1 MGNKVGRPRKTNQ
14 SIATMKKRTKADDS
28 KYDKYLD
35 CLNGSKEWEALTE
48 VELEMYNKY
57 SLAWSM
63 ANIGRTDDMIEA
75 ALMKRYEIKAGMARI
90 IRIEC
95 FELFGSANEVNKQG
109 RKAAAINYFKT
120 LSNLAR
126 VEKDFKTATASF
138 KEAST
143 LEGLYESEIT
153 GWDMS
158 KFDIAPTIIFTSNAN
173 VLVQQRQAQ
182 EDDE

>member
-14 SIATMKKRTKADDS
+14 SIETMKKRTKS
-28 KYDKYLD
+28 EGNKYDKYLD
-35 CLNGSKEWEALTE
+35 CLNGSKDWDALTE
-48 VELEMYNKY
+48 VELAMYEKY

-95 FELFGSANEVNKQG
+95 FELFGSANDVNKQG

-143 LEGLYESEIT
+143 LEGLYESDAM

-173 VLVQQRQAQ
+173 VLVQQRQEK